1 MSRQVRFFSCFEF
14 LNKNPSI
21 FSMTFEDLKFIE
33 IISKIFVI
41 IEINTKISFV
51 FIIIKVSF
59 IVKISIEQF
68 KKIIKFLINLNFDVN
83 IKYVF

>member
-1 MSRQVRFFSCFEF
+1 MSRQVRFFSCFKF

-21 FSMTFEDLKFIE
+21 FSMTFEDLIFIE

-51 FIIIKVSF
+51 FVIIKVSF

-68 KKIIKFLINLNFDVN
+68 KKIIKFLINLIFDVN